1 MVIKAYSKVNLIMNI
16 KGKRPDGY
24 HEVETLMQSFEPHD
38 DVEVNTASGKGISL
52 EIRSKKLN
60 TPQNLAIR
68 AARMMLDEFEKHC
81 HVDIRI
87 EKRIPVAAG
96 LGGGSAD
103 AAAVITALARIWRID
118 DMERLLEIGAKLG
131 SDVPFCIASCFGHRA
146 AIGRGR
152 GEILEYIEPL
162 DMQIEIE
169 RLNYHIK
176 DKTKTVYGELKAEDY
191 AQQYDI
197 DAFLKAK
204 TIEEKE
210 ALMGNHLQAP
220 AFRVFAAAGY
230 ELPEGPVHLSG
241 AGPAIFRIVK

>member
-1 MVIKAYSKVNLIMNI
+1 MIIKAYSKVNLIMNI

-24 HEVETLMQSFEPHD
+24 HEVETLMQSFEPYD
-38 DVEVNTASGKGISL
+38 DVEVNCSEGSGIGISV
-52 EIRSKKLN
+52 SKNRLSN
-60 TPQNLAIR
+60 RQNLAYR
-68 AARMMLDEFEKHC
+68 AAEAMLSEFGKNC
-81 HVDIRI
+81 HIDISI

-103 AAAVITALARIWRID
+103 AAAVIAALAEIWEID
-118 DMERLLEIGAKLG
+118 DMERLLKIGSGLG
-131 SDVPFCIASCFGHRA
+131 SDVPFCIASCFGHKA

-152 GEILEYIEPL
+152 GDILEYVEPV
-162 DMQIEIE
+162 DMRIEIT

-176 DKTKTVYGELKAEDY
+176 DKTKTVYGELKPEDY
-191 AQQYDI
+191 ARQYDI
-197 DAFLKAK
+197 DAFLKAP

-230 ELPEGPVHLSG
+230 VLPKEPVHLSG
-241 AGPAIFRIVK
+241 AGPAIFKIVK